1 MGKEKDV
8 LSVEEAKK
16 QFRESMA
23 KFQAKQLIVDNI
35 VPLSAVSLV
44 LGMIS
49 ADSAKARESLISLA
63 VTVIKKA
70 L

>member
-1 MGKEKDV
+1 MGKEKNV
-8 LSVEEAKK
+8 LSVEEAKE

-23 KFQAKQLIVDNI
+23 RFQAKKLVVDNI
-35 VPLSAVSLV
+35 LPLSAASLV